1 MLLKQAEI
9 KNFKSIENCK
19 FNMDKGCRVFV
30 GLSESGKSN
39 LLYALSTLD
48 DNFFLSKEYV
58 KEGTR
63 SSQVANVRY
72 ILTMTK
78 DEIDEFYENIKQ
90 TIYSTKQDKFIKL
103 NDKSIKLIN
112 FLEFDYVYFIDIR
125 KNERTMQYY
134 LLDKNDNYIISE
146 NHKFL
151 LGRKDEPLT
160 ITAKKTGEQYEIT
173 ERIIVNLDEYDV
185 DEKYCEKI
193 TAEKLNAFFCEF
205 GIEIAKKGIPN
216 VLFWEYKDEFLL
228 PSSIEIKDFIDNPDI
243 NIPLK
248 YIFKL
253 NDITDIKA
261 EYNEC
266 KEMGE
271 ASFQNLLDEVSKKT
285 NAYLKEV
292 WKSMPQNCRLELRE
306 NADKIN
312 IRIKDANNSYLLNKR
327 SDGFKRLITYMI
339 MLSVKNKNNL
349 LNNTLI
355 LIDEPETKIDIP
367 GQDYLKLELINIGK
381 NNYVY
386 YSTHSTSMVDTSNI
400 GRHYIV
406 KKENECTNIEEAN
419 EDNYDS
425 AMTLYKA
432 LGMQVYAVIND
443 KNLVFEGWTDMHVF
457 QVAINKLP
465 QSKKNKFKKVGITHV
480 PGATKFRDFASL
492 WGLLA
497 KEYYIISDADETS
510 SNQKEVFEKEH
521 YTGTW
526 YKYDELGIQ
535 RKILTCEDF
544 YNSNYI
550 KNLSDKFGNKYNF
563 SVKINEEK
571 LNDITISKI
580 SIIEE
585 WIKYNECEV
594 KKSKELLKEFKA
606 LLAENVKKENITD
619 DYLILLD
626 QLMTKLRL

>member
-1 MLLKQAEI
+1 MLLKEVKI
-9 KNFKSIENCK
+9 KNFKSIHEC
-19 FNMDKGCRVFV
+19 DIDAAKGCKVFV

-39 LLYALSTLD
+39 LLYALSALD
-48 DNFFLSKEYV
+48 SEFKLSKEYV

-63 SSQVANVRY
+63 STQEASIRY
-72 ILTMTK
+72 VLSMTK
-78 DEIDEFYENIKQ
+78 EESSSFYEIIKQ
-90 TIYSTKQDKFIKL
+90 NIYSSKQDKFIQLDEK
-103 NDKSIKLIN
+103 NIKLVD
-112 FLEFDYVYFIDIR
+112 FLKFEYVYFVDIR
-125 KNERTMQYY
+125 TNERTMRYY
-134 LLDKNDNYIISE
+134 LLGEKANYSISE
-146 NHKFL
+146 NHKFI
-151 LGRKDEPLT
+151 LGTKEIPLV
-160 ITAKKTGEQYEIT
+160 ITNKKSEEQFEIK
-173 ERIIVNLDEYDV
+173 EKVIVNIDEYDIG
-185 DEKYCEKI
+185 ENQCEEI
-193 TAEKLNAFFCEF
+193 TAERLNSFFCGF
-205 GIEIAKKGIPN
+205 GTEIAKKDIPN

-228 PSSIEIKDFIDNPDI
+228 PAYISIKEFIDNPDI

-248 YIFKL
+248 YIFEL
-253 NDITDIKA
+253 NDITDIKT

-285 NAYLKEV
+285 NTYLRQV
-292 WKSMPQNCRLELRE
+292 WKSMPQNCKLELRE

-312 IRIKDANNSYLLNKR
+312 IRIKDTNNSYLLDKR

-406 KKENECTNIEEAN
+406 KKDNECTNIEEAN

-457 QVAINKLP
+457 QIALNKLSN
-465 QSKKNKFKKVGITHV
+465 SKKNKFKNVGTTHV

-497 KEYYIISDADETS
+497 KEYYIISDSDETS

-521 YTGTW
+521 YAGIW
-526 YKYDELGIQ
+526 YKYDEFGIE
-535 RKILTCEDF
+535 RLILTCEDF
-544 YNSNYI
+544 YDPKYI
-550 KNLSDKFGNKYNF
+550 KNSSDKFGNKYGF

-571 LNDITISKI
+571 LNDNSISNI
-580 SIIEE
+580 SVIEE
-585 WIKYNECEV
+585 WIRYNENDN
-594 KKSKELLKEFKA
+594 KRAKELIKEIKVH
-606 LLAENVKKENITD
+606 LAENVKKDNITD
-619 DYLILLD
+619 DYIILLD
-626 QLMTKLRL
+626 KLIDFLKI